1 MKLDVSKHD
10 WLQSSALKT
19 LFEAFP
25 DGSLRFVGGCVRNAL
40 MGHPVS
46 DIDLATQLEPDEMMA
61 ALDKAKIRYVET
73 GVAHGTVTAVIKGTP
88 YEITSLRKDIETDG
102 RRAVVSFTKDWA
114 VDALRRD
121 LTVNALYADL
131 SGQVFDPL
139 GEGLD
144 DIKAGRLRFAG
155 EAAAR
160 ITEDYLRLLRYF
172 RFMAWYGGDA
182 PFDKEALTASRE
194 LQSGLKKLSAE
205 RVWSELKKLLSA
217 PDPTRAA
224 RVMFQQGILETLL
237 PESSNADGLELYVKL
252 EKREGLE
259 PDPLAR
265 LMAMSAREPLQMAL
279 LAKRLKMS
287 KAESAR
293 LRGWSDDDGVLDP
306 YADDRSKL
314 QAIYK
319 SGKQVV
325 IDRARLR
332 AAGEPDVIKSAH
344 WISLADL
351 AADWTRPKFPL
362 TGKDLQAAGVKAGPE
377 MGRIMKALEALWI
390 RSGFTVDKPKLLI
403 ALKMFG
409 GKS

>member
-1 MKLDVSKHD
+1 MKLDVTQHD
-10 WLQSSALKT
+10 WLQSAALQS
-19 LFEAFP
+19 LFAAFP
-25 DGSLRFVGGCVRNAL
+25 NGSLRFVGGCVRNAL
-40 MGHPVS
+40 MGHPGS

-61 ALDKAKIRYVET
+61 VLDAANIRYVET
-73 GVAHGTVTAVIKGTP
+73 GVAHGTITAVIKGTP
-88 YEITSLRKDIETDG
+88 YEITSLRQDVETDG

-121 LTVNALYADL
+121 LTVNALFADL

-144 DIKAGRLRFAG
+144 DLKAGRLRFAG
-155 EAAAR
+155 DAAAR

-182 PFDKEALTASRE
+182 PFDTDALKAARE
-194 LQSGLKKLSAE
+194 HQLGLKKLSAE

-217 PDPTRAA
+217 PDPTRAV

-252 EKREGLE
+252 EPRETLAL
-259 PDPLAR
+259 DPLAR
-265 LMAMSAREPLQMAL
+265 LMAMSAREPLQIAL

-287 KAESAR
+287 KAEAGR
-293 LRGWSDDDGVLDP
+293 LIEWADDGTALDP

-319 SGKQVV
+319 SGKEVV

-351 AADWTRPKFPL
+351 AASWERPEFPL
-362 TGKDLQAAGVKAGPE
+362 TGKDLKAAGVKAGPE
-377 MGRIMKALEALWI
+377 MGRIMKALEALWV
-390 RSGFTVDKPKLLI
+390 RSGFTVDKPKLLM
-403 ALKMFG
+403 ALQMFG